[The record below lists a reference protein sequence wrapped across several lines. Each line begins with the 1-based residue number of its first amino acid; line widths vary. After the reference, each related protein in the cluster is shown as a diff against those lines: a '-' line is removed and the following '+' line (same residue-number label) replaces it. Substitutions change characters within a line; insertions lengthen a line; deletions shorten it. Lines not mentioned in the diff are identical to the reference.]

1 MSRRLISLA
10 LALAVAAPA
19 VQLTAPRV
27 AYADNDPATRA
38 AKRHNER
45 AEKLFALGKFQDAL
59 AEYQEAYDAKPLPGL
74 LFNIGQCYR
83 NLGEYDQAIFSFEK
97 YLKLKPDAENRD
109 QVQDYISNLEREKDK
124 ESSARLDLIKKQNKN
139 EPQPQS
145 PDEGK
150 PVYKKWWFW
159 TAVGVV
165 AVGGGVG
172 IYAATRPASAPTTD
186 LGNFVFGK

>member
-1 MSRRLISLA
+1 MTRRLICLA

-19 VQLTAPRV
+19 AQLTAPRV
-27 AYADNDPATRA
+27 AHADSDPATRA

-45 AEKLFALGKFQDAL
+45 AEKLFALGKFSEAL
-59 AEYQEAYDAKPLPGL
+59 GEYQEAYDAKPLPGL

-83 NLGEYDQAIFSFEK
+83 NLGEYDQAIFSFQK
-97 YLKLKPDAENRD
+97 YLKLKPDAENRE
-109 QVQDYISNLEREKDK
+109 QVEEYITDLEREKDK
-124 ESSARLDLIKKQNKN
+124 DNSAKLDLIAKQKRD
-139 EPQPQS
+139 EPPAPKQES
-145 PDEGK
+145 T

-172 IYAATRPASAPTTD
+172 IYAATRSDGPPTTD
-186 LGNFVFGK
+186 LGNTTFSK